1 MSCNFYRGEKNATSI
16 HFSLSILEHIHALS
30 ITPKPLQYA
39 IYSTPEKLKMNF
51 KNIIKG
57 TFMGPVLHLV
67 RIFGIRP
74 DTPRVLTLRKQQYT
88 ITEVGARD
96 V

>member
-1 MSCNFYRGEKNATSI
+1 MQPAF

-51 KNIIKG
+51 
-57 TFMGPVLHLV
+57 
-67 RIFGIRP
+67 
-74 DTPRVLTLRKQQYT
+74 
-88 ITEVGARD
+88 
-96 V
+96 

>member
-51 KNIIKG
+51 FKNIIKG
-57 TFMGPVLHLV
+57 T
-67 RIFGIRP
+67 
-74 DTPRVLTLRKQQYT
+74 Y
-88 ITEVGARD
+88 GASSTSGENIWHKTRHPEFLLATT
-96 V
+96 VHNYRSRC